1 MSFAIADGSRR
12 VEAIWLAQSFF
23 DDFILVYPV
32 YAILML
38 ERGASEFEL
47 SILFVIWSASA
58 VLFEIPSGVLA
69 DRLDRR
75 RYVFTGSLIRALGF
89 LTWWLWPVLPGF
101 AVGFVLWSL
110 GSAIHS
116 GTLQALLHDLLAEQR
131 RGDAFARIYGRG
143 KAAQSLGVLLAMA
156 IGGFVAETGYTL
168 VLLLS
173 AAAPIVAGG
182 LVLGLLEEPP
192 RTFVKTTDD
201 GTRERPLALALRA
214 LLSNGRLRLIAMMFV
229 LFMGLSG
236 VMDEYLGPLLAEPG
250 TLSLGVIGVLYGVIL
265 GSRALGTLAA
275 HRLRRLSLSRIGL
288 ISAAAHA
295 VLLVGLLAG
304 VSASNPTLV
313 LALCAYFA
321 LQGVVEVLLET
332 HQQAAIDVSA
342 RATVTSVAGAGL
354 EVWAV
359 VLFVSI
365 GVLAENAGWTA
376 ALGTVAVVAV
386 LLSAFLALLARR

>member
-1 MSFAIADGSRR
+1 MSAAIAERNR
-12 VEAIWLAQSFF
+12 HVEAIWLALSFF

-75 RYVFTGSLIRALGF
+75 RYVFAGSLIRAVGF
-89 LTWWLWPVLPGF
+89 VSWWLWPTLPGF
-101 AVGFVLWSL
+101 ALGFVLWSL

-116 GTLQALLHDLLAEQR
+116 GTLQALLYDILAESGR
-131 RGDAFARIYGRG
+131 SDAFARIYGRG

-156 IGGFVAETGYTL
+156 LGGFVAETGYTA

-173 AAAPIVAGG
+173 AAAPIVAGA

-192 RTFVKTTDD
+192 RSFKEEGDA
-201 GTRERPLALALRA
+201 EEQPLTVALRA
-214 LLSNGRLRLIAMMFV
+214 LLKNRRLRLVALMFV

-250 TLSLGVIGVLYGVIL
+250 TLSLGVIGVLYGIIL
-265 GSRALGTLAA
+265 GSRALGTVAA

-288 ISAAAHA
+288 ISAGSHG
-295 VLLVGLLAG
+295 VLLLGLWAG
-304 VSASNPTLV
+304 VSTSNPTLV

-365 GVLAENAGWTA
+365 GVLAENASWTL
-376 ALGTVAVVAV
+376 ALATVAIVAV
-386 LLSAFLALLARR
+386 LLSAGLALLARR